1 MVRCGHRTLRSRS
14 TCLHCSRAL
23 LEALILPTAARR
35 PDRRRHIRSIPPILH
50 RNTAQFLTQV
60 PSPQPGAL
68 YAVWIGSN
76 DVLDITNNSSLTP
89 AQQQADVGAA
99 VENEVS
105 VISGMAAHGAQNLLV
120 LNVPDLGKTPYET
133 ARGPAV
139 AQSATSLA
147 SLYDSDLATALQ
159 PLEASGALKIDLVNT
174 FSVIDQVIANPGAYG
189 FTNVTDP
196 LWSGGLTSSSSGT
209 LAATGAAQSQYLFFD
224 GLHPTAQAHALLAS
238 GIAQGLTG
246 VA

>member
-1 MVRCGHRTLRSRS
+1 M
-14 TCLHCSRAL
+14 
-23 LEALILPTAARR
+23 
-35 PDRRRHIRSIPPILH
+35 
-50 RNTAQFLTQV
+50 
-60 PSPQPGAL
+60 PSGS
-68 YAVWIGSN
+68 VSN

-99 VENEVS
+99 VQNEVS
-105 VISGMAAHGAQNLLV
+105 VISGMAAHGAQNMLV

-147 SLYDSDLATALQ
+147 SLYDSELATALQ

-174 FSVIDQVIANPGAYG
+174 FSVIDQAIANPGAYG

-209 LAATGAAQSQYLFFD
+209 LAASWRRAKSISVLRRSASDRTGTRAPGVRDRSGPYRRRLVSDSRTSRASRPSLRAQVRFCGSSISRIEAASSQ
-224 GLHPTAQAHALLAS
+224 TAAANVCC
-238 GIAQGLTG
+238 ID
-246 VA
+246 